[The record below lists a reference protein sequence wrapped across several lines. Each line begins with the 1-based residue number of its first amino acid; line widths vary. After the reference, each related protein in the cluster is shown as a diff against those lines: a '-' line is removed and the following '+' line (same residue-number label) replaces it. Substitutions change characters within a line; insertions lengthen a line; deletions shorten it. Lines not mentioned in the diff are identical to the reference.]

1 MDRRASIERIN
12 RLPEKSFVLL
22 GPRGTGKST
31 WLRAV
36 LPEALFID
44 LLDSA
49 RYLQFSRNPS
59 DLLDLVAPLPPGSW
73 VVIDEI
79 QRLPMLLNEVHRIY
93 ESGRGIHFALSGS
106 SARKFRREGANLL
119 AGRALQEWMFPF
131 LYPEYAPGWTIA
143 EACEW
148 GTLPLVVSDPQHR
161 ARTLAAYVEMYIRE
175 EIRAEALV
183 RNLDPFVRVLQIAGL
198 YNAQIL
204 NIENLAR
211 ESGVKR
217 TTVERYFQILE
228 DTLLASRVPAIKLGI
243 RTKETLHPKFF
254 LFDTGVA
261 RAAAGLMVDSPDPA
275 WKGFAFEALI
285 HHEMRAHEALSNR
298 NRPLFHYAV
307 SGSFDVDFLLQT
319 RPKTLSAPREL
330 IAIEVKSGERFKP
343 AWTSGLKT
351 LLEECPESVRRGI
364 VVYQGTDH
372 LVVDGIDIL
381 PAGMFLDRLHADR
394 LFVAEE

>member
-1 MDRRASIERIN
+1 MSLFIIFNHEVVDYAAISTTPCYILLIDVSGSYFPSQTRLRKKESMDRSARIERIN

-44 LLDSA
+44 LLDSE

-59 DLLDLVAPLPPGSW
+59 DLVDLVSPLLPGSW

-106 SARKFRREGANLL
+106 SARKLRREGANLL

-161 ARTLAAYVEMYIRE
+161 ARTLAACWSFASHG
-175 EIRAEALV
+175 RACC
-183 RNLDPFVRVLQIAGL
+183 
-198 YNAQIL
+198 
-204 NIENLAR
+204 
-211 ESGVKR
+211 
-217 TTVERYFQILE
+217 
-228 DTLLASRVPAIKLGI
+228 
-243 RTKETLHPKFF
+243 
-254 LFDTGVA
+254 
-261 RAAAGLMVDSPDPA
+261 AA
-275 WKGFAFEALI
+275 
-285 HHEMRAHEALSNR
+285 
-298 NRPLFHYAV
+298 
-307 SGSFDVDFLLQT
+307 
-319 RPKTLSAPREL
+319 
-330 IAIEVKSGERFKP
+330 
-343 AWTSGLKT
+343 
-351 LLEECPESVRRGI
+351 
-364 VVYQGTDH
+364 
-372 LVVDGIDIL
+372 
-381 PAGMFLDRLHADR
+381 
-394 LFVAEE
+394 

>member
-1 MDRRASIERIN
+1 MKTVFRVFSYLKRY
-12 RLPEKSFVLL
+12 PLL
-22 GPRGTGKST
+22 ATAQLT
-31 WLRAV
+31 CAV
-36 LPEALFID
+36 LMTLLVVVFPSVAQTITGEVIPQRDFDRLIPLALLAVGTFFATNLFNSLRIILNNTFEQKVIFD
-44 LLDSA
+44 I
-49 RYLQFSRNPS
+49 RS
-59 DLLDLVAPLPPGSW
+59 DLYRK
-73 VVIDEI
+73 I

-93 ESGRGIHFALSGS
+93 ESGRGIQFALSGS
-106 SARKFRREGANLL
+106 SARKLRREGANLL

-217 TTVERYFQILE
+217 STVERYFQILE
-228 DTLLASRVPAIKLGI
+228 DTLLATRVPAIKLGI
-243 RTKETLHPKFF
+243 RTRETLHPKFF

-261 RAAAGLMVDSPDPA
+261 RAAAGLMVDSPDEV

-285 HHEMRAHEALSNR
+285 HHE
-298 NRPLFHYAV
+298 
-307 SGSFDVDFLLQT
+307 
-319 RPKTLSAPREL
+319 L
-330 IAIEVKSGERFKP
+330 IAIEVKSGDRFKP

-372 LVVDGIDIL
+372 LVIDGIDIL
-381 PAGMFLDRLHADR
+381 PAAMFLERLHADR
-394 LFVAEE
+394 LLVAAE